1 MEKRKTILIKKGQ
14 ELPPKEKLDK
24 PVSFEEFE
32 ALFKKS
38 DDDKG
43 SEK

>member
-1 MEKRKTILIKKGQ
+1 MDKRKTILIKKGQ

-24 PVSFEEFE
+24 PMSFEEFE
-32 ALFKKS
+32 ALFKKN
-38 DDDKG
+38 DDKG